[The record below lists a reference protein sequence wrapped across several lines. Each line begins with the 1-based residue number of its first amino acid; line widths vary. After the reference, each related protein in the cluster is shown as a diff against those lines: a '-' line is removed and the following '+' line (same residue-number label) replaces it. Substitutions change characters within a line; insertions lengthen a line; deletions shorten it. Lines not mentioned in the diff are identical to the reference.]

1 MQKEES
7 YWEHISIRRVSAGDE
22 DFLFQLMN
30 APAILASLHEVPT
43 QKRDWAEAISAWQE
57 DADEAGYLVLRDNVP
72 IGWFAVNG
80 LLAGDGTA
88 FLKMTVL
95 LPAWQNRGI
104 GRSVLGYILDE
115 LRKQGVKEAA
125 LYTDQDN
132 IRAQSCYTHC
142 GFRIA
147 ETLTERMSDE
157 AVVPRYKM
165 VCSL

>member
-1 MQKEES
+1 M
-7 YWEHISIRRVSAGDE
+7 IPV
-22 DFLFQLMN
+22 M
-30 APAILASLHEVPT
+30 
-43 QKRDWAEAISAWQE
+43 AEAISAWQE

-88 FLKMTVL
+88 FLKMAVL

>member
-1 MQKEES
+1 MAATERNAQEAHEEEEAEWQK
-7 YWEHISIRRVSAGDE
+7 VA
-22 DFLFQLMN
+22 
-30 APAILASLHEVPT
+30 AAKAT
-43 QKRDWAEAISAWQE
+43 QE

-88 FLKMTVL
+88 FLKMAVL

-104 GRSVLGYILDE
+104 GRSVLAYILDE